1 MDKFNFPAA
10 LDAPPTEAPPPEP
23 PADTLPFQR
32 PADYYAASGTTLRPL
47 FPKWVPIG
55 CGWAA
60 VAFVVLFFIAG
71 ALAPKSGTA
80 LDWVFGKIETDMT
93 PHFTK
98 SVTAAQKAEFAAEM
112 KTLRASAKSGKLKLD
127 KTQTFLKLATDVD
140 ADEKIDPAEV
150 DKLIAAVRDVNR
162 GVK

>member
-1 MDKFNFPAA
+1 MDEFNFI
-10 LDAPPTEAPPPEP
+10 APPSETPPPEP
-23 PADTLPFQR
+23 SADTLPFRR
-32 PADYYAASGTTLRPL
+32 PADYYAASGSTLRPL

-60 VAFVVLFFIAG
+60 LAFVILLFVAG

-80 LDWVFGKIETDMT
+80 LEWVFGKLETDMT

-98 SVTAAQKAEFAAEM
+98 SVTPAQKAAFAAEM

-127 KTQTFLKLATDVD
+127 KTQNFLKLATDVD
-140 ADEKIDPAEV
+140 SDEKIDPAET
-150 DKLIAAVRDVNR
+150 DKLIAALRDVNR
-162 GVK
+162 GK

>member
-1 MDKFNFPAA
+1 MDEFNFT
-10 LDAPPTEAPPPEP
+10 APPTEAPPPQP
-23 PADTLPFQR
+23 AADTLPFRR
-32 PADYYAASGTTLRPL
+32 PADYYAASGSTLRPL

-60 VAFVVLFFIAG
+60 LAFVILLFVAG
-71 ALAPKSGTA
+71 ALAPKSGSA
-80 LDWVFGKIETDMT
+80 LEWVFGKVETDMA
-93 PHFTK
+93 PHFTR
-98 SVTAAQKAEFAAEM
+98 SVTAAQRAEFAAEM

-127 KTQTFLKLATDVD
+127 KTQNFLKLATEVD
-140 ADEKIDPAEV
+140 ADEKIDPAEA

>member
-1 MDKFNFPAA
+1 MDEFNF
-10 LDAPPTEAPPPEP
+10 TAPPPVETPPEP
-23 PADTLPFQR
+23 AADPLPFRR
-32 PADYYAASGTTLRPL
+32 PADYYATPGSDRRPL

-60 VAFVVLFFIAG
+60 LLFVVLLFVAG
-71 ALAPKSGTA
+71 ALAPKSGSA

-98 SVTAAQKAEFAAEM
+98 NVTPTQKAAFAAEM
-112 KTLRASAKSGKLKLD
+112 KTLRASAKAGKLKLD
-127 KTQTFLKLATDVD
+127 KTQTFLKLCTDVD
-140 ADEKIDPAEV
+140 SDEKIDPAEA

-162 GVK
+162 SVK